1 MKKCNSKGV
10 IIGVGLF
17 IAGFFSGL
25 IAGFIA
31 TCKDEDDYDDYDYDD
46 LTEFDTASDSDDED

>member
-31 TCKDEDDYDDYDYDD
+31 TCKDEDDYDYDD